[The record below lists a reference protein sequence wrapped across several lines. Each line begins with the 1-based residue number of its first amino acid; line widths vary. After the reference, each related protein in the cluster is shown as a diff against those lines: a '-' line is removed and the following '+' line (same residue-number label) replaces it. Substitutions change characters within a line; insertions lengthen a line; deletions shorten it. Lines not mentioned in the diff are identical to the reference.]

1 MHDYDVHNTHTEC
14 RMFIFLM
21 FSDPFNI
28 FLSWKCYSYFKFYKI
43 YGNPDNIEF
52 SDMAE
57 DLRLQKC
64 EIKFYSIFFCTFIV
78 VENELNA
85 VVIMP
90 SY

>member
-1 MHDYDVHNTHTEC
+1 
-14 RMFIFLM
+14 
-21 FSDPFNI
+21 
-28 FLSWKCYSYFKFYKI
+28 
-43 YGNPDNIEF
+43 
-52 SDMAE
+52 MAE